1 MSNGIGGIQVT
12 VISAKPL
19 FYKEFGNLCP
29 TKTNYDV
36 SKRHK
41 NTTGGSPP
49 ICGSPSVVDTY
60 LTYVS
65 YVFLLAFR

>member
-12 VISAKPL
+12 VMSDKPL
-19 FYKEFGNLCP
+19 FYKEFGNHRLS
-29 TKTNYDV
+29 KTTYDV

-49 ICGSPSVVDTY
+49 ICGSPPVDDTY
-60 LTYVS
+60 GHICVLYF
-65 YVFLLAFR
+65 FLYLG